1 MPFDFSCN
9 RKKGYGGRWKLDG
22 HLVCEM
28 GDKNYT
34 DVIIGGN
41 VYKLGGYEKEEY
53 LQKVASYINGKLN
66 QLDVVEG
73 YRKQSPE
80 FQGVLL
86 ALNIADDYF
95 KAQDTVRKQEKKLA
109 ELEKEVYS
117 IKHELV
123 TLQMQLEAAK
133 KEIQTAGGTAK
144 PDKVSENPADKK
156 AQQADKQQSYGRRG
170 NNPKYAAG
178 NGRSGKTANN
188 MQKDKSYPANA
199 DTRTADDSHQK
210 DQDAAKGTES
220 RNFPVQE

>member
-1 MPFDFSCN
+1 MVAV
-9 RKKGYGGRWKLDG
+9 GYTDG

-66 QLDVVEG
+66 QLTAVEG

-123 TLQMQLEAAK
+123 TVQMQLETAK
-133 KEIQTAGGTAK
+133 KEIQTAGDAAK
-144 PDKVSENPADKK
+144 TDEASENPADKK
-156 AQQADKQQSYGRRG
+156 KQQSDKQQYYGRRG
-170 NNPKYAAG
+170 NNPKYAVG
-178 NGRSGKTANN
+178 NGRGGKTAN

-199 DTRTADDSHQK
+199 DTRAAEDSHRK
-210 DQDAAKGTES
+210 DQDAAKGTDGRKEE
-220 RNFPVQE
+220 VQE

>member
-95 KAQDTVRKQEKKLA
+95 KAQDTVLS
-109 ELEKEVYS
+109 L
-117 IKHELV
+117 IH
-123 TLQMQLEAAK
+123 
-133 KEIQTAGGTAK
+133 I
-144 PDKVSENPADKK
+144 
-156 AQQADKQQSYGRRG
+156 
-170 NNPKYAAG
+170 
-178 NGRSGKTANN
+178 
-188 MQKDKSYPANA
+188 
-199 DTRTADDSHQK
+199 
-210 DQDAAKGTES
+210 
-220 RNFPVQE
+220 